1 MAMTTDLI
9 LDVEGLTAGYGDEP
23 IIKDVSLKAR
33 RGQITGVIGP
43 NGCGKST
50 FLKSLVGIVTPSAGR
65 VVLDGADVT
74 TNSPF
79 ETLERGLA
87 YIPQGRQVFPEMTVL
102 ENLKMAAYTV
112 RDSAIVKTRFKDAF
126 RRFPRLVERKSQLA
140 GTMSGGEQSM
150 LSFAMAIILQP
161 KCILLDEPTLGL
173 APTMIER
180 IFETIVEMNEQG
192 ISMVIVEQNINVLFQ
207 VADYIYILDTG
218 RNRFDGLPQEVLGQQ
233 ELLKLYMGVG
243 G

>member
-1 MAMTTDLI
+1 MTTDYI
-9 LDVEGLTAGYGDEP
+9 LDIEGLTAGYGDEP
-23 IIKDVSLKAR
+23 IIKDMGLRAE
-33 RGQITGVIGP
+33 RGRITGVIGP

-50 FLKSLVGIVTPSAGR
+50 FLKSVVGIVTPSAGK
-65 VVLDGADVT
+65 VLLDGVDVT
-74 TNSPF
+74 RNSPF
-79 ETLERGLA
+79 ETLEHGLA

-112 RDSAIVKTRFKDAF
+112 RAAATVQTRFEDAF
-126 RRFPRLVERKSQLA
+126 GRFPRLADRKDQLA

-161 KCILLDEPTLGL
+161 KCMLLDEPSLGL

-218 RNRFDGLPQEVLGQQ
+218 RNRFDGLPGEVLGQE
-233 ELLKLYMGVG
+233 ELLKLYMGVHA
-243 G
+243 

>member
-1 MAMTTDLI
+1 MTSDYI
-9 LDVEGLTAGYGDEP
+9 LDIQGVTAGYGDEP
-23 IIKDVSLKAR
+23 IIMDMGLRAE
-33 RGQITGVIGP
+33 RGRITGVIGP

-50 FLKSLVGIVTPSAGR
+50 FLKSIVGIVMPSEGH
-65 VVLDGADVT
+65 VSLDGVDIT
-74 TNSPF
+74 RKSPF
-79 ETLERGLA
+79 ERLEHGLA

-112 RDSAIVKTRFKDAF
+112 RDAAVVKARFEDAF
-126 RRFPRLVERKSQLA
+126 SRFPRLADRQDQLA

-161 KCILLDEPTLGL
+161 KCMLLDEPTLGL

-180 IFETIVEMNEQG
+180 IFETVVEMNEQG

-218 RNRFDGLPQEVLGQQ
+218 RNRFDGLPQEVLGQE
-233 ELLKLYMGVG
+233 ELLKLYMGVRA
-243 G
+243 